1 MRVLWLSV
9 ELPDVDGQGGQRR
22 QFHQLRALHA
32 RGHEIT
38 VVIPAGSG
46 SSPALQRFVRVRR
59 PRLHVR
65 GRAVPFA
72 LRRLHALVA
81 DPSWDAVV
89 VSHLGSLWMLP
100 ERSAP
105 VLLDLHNV
113 FSAWHRQAGREERA
127 RAALAEEEA
136 GLRRAD
142 AVSTCSDLETRRLR
156 QAHPLVRPADAFTA
170 PLGVDPAEWPEQ
182 LFDRT
187 RPRVALF
194 GGWSW
199 EPNRRGLLWFADEV
213 WPRVRQA
220 VPDADGVVAG
230 SGVPKDRA
238 LPPGMS
244 SVGRVPDLA
253 GFTASATV
261 VAVPVIAGVGAAMK
275 YAESL
280 ATGAAV
286 AATPDAAG
294 AFAPAELPASSLLV
308 SGDAAEWASWIIAR
322 LAARGVEPAPAAG
335 RAHALTALNWNRA
348 VEPIDAWLRKGER

>member
-22 QFHQLRALHA
+22 QFHQIKALHA
-32 RGHEIT
+32 RGHDLT
-38 VVIPAGSG
+38 VVSPAGPG
-46 SSPALQRFVRVRR
+46 SSPALQGIVRVRR

-65 GRAVPFA
+65 GRAVPLA

-81 DPSWDAVV
+81 DPFWDAVV

-113 FSAWHRQAGREERA
+113 FSAWHAQEGRGARA
-127 RAALAEEEA
+127 QAALAEEAA
-136 GLRRAD
+136 GLGRAD
-142 AVSTCSDLETRRLR
+142 AVSTCSELETRRLR
-156 QAHPLVRPADAFTA
+156 QAHPSALPAHVLTA
-170 PLGVDPAEWPEQ
+170 PLGVDPAEWPERP
-182 LFDRT
+182 FDRA

-220 VPDADGVVAG
+220 APDAECVVAG
-230 SGVPKDRA
+230 SGMPSDRA
-238 LPPGMS
+238 LPPGMAS
-244 SVGRVPDLA
+244 AGRVPDLA
-253 GFTASATV
+253 EFTASATV

-286 AATPDAAG
+286 VATPDAAS
-294 AFAPAELPASSLLV
+294 AFGPAELPASSLLV

-322 LAARGVEPAPAAG
+322 LAARGTEPVPAEG
-335 RAHALTALNWNRA
+335 RAHALTALSWDRA